1 MEDYQLYRS
10 DKQQEEL
17 RLLMRKV
24 LRSPAYTNEEAD
36 QAVVGFRLL
45 FMILLVAGLEED
57 CLTPALQVPQTSL
70 ENLNDLLPITCTS
83 HFSKESVNPENDG
96 HENKQI
102 QRRADHWL
110 FEASRSRYA
119 DQRDWPQTRLQ

>member
-17 RLLMRKV
+17 RLLMRTV
-24 LRSPAYTNEEAD
+24 LRSPTYTDEEAD

-70 ENLNDLLPITCTS
+70 ENLKTRVHDLEVI
-83 HFSKESVNPENDG
+83 
-96 HENKQI
+96 
-102 QRRADHWL
+102 
-110 FEASRSRYA
+110 YA
-119 DQRDWPQTRLQ
+119 DLNRKRLMQGRTINRVTSTG